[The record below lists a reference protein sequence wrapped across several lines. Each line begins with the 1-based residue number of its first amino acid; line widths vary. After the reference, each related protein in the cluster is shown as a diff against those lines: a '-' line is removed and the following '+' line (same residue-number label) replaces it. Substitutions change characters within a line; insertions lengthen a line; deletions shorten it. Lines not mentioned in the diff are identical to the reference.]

1 MHKVLFVL
9 AGAALISATYRRI
22 QGGQD
27 GEVVAAI
34 TFLAACAL
42 LGAGA
47 IVHAVCSRRK
57 KD

>member
-1 MHKVLFVL
+1 MHKILYVL
-9 AGAALISATYRRI
+9 AGAAVVSGTYRRI

-27 GEVVAAI
+27 GEVVSAI
-34 TFLAACAL
+34 TLLAACAL

-47 IVHAVCSRRK
+47 IVHAVCSRRR